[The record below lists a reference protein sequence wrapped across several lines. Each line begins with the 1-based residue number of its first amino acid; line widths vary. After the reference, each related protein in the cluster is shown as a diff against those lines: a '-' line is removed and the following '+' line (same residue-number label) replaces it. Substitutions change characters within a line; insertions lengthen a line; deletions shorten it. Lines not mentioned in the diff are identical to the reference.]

1 MLQEVVLIPKG
12 GDYYRGIGL
21 VEVMWKVV
29 AEILN
34 LWLTASITFHD
45 FLHGFRAGCDTG
57 TATLDTKLIQQL
69 AALREEVLYV
79 ILLDLHKACDTL
91 DRSIR
96 QEILESYDVGP

>member
-1 MLQEVVLIPKG
+1 MG
-12 GDYYRGIGL
+12 
-21 VEVMWKVV
+21 
-29 AEILN
+29 
-34 LWLTASITFHD
+34 SITYNN
-45 FLHGFRAGCDTG
+45 FLHGFWDGRGTG
-57 TATLDTKLIQQL
+57 TSTIEAKLIQQL